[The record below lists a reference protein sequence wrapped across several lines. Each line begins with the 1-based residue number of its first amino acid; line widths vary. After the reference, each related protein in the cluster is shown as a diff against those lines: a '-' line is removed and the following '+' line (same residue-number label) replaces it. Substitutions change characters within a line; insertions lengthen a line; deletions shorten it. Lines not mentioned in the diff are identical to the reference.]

1 MPNPLVIKD
10 QSFSSQIDAERFF
23 YGLRDKNLA
32 TGGDITGTNDFE
44 LLQDL
49 YVRYC
54 TATEWQTPGTPV
66 AYYAR
71 NIARERGPNGG
82 TTQGFVAKFSDGSE
96 QEFSIK
102 KAVKAVAASS

>member
-32 TGGDITGTNDFE
+32 TGGDITGTIDFE

-66 AYYAR
+66 AYMLATLSVK
-71 NIARERGPNGG
+71 EGPM
-82 TTQGFVAKFSDGSE
+82 VAPL
-96 QEFSIK
+96 
-102 KAVKAVAASS
+102 KASSPNSAMAASRNFQLRKP